1 MKKFTSSYS
10 LDGRTFV
17 FSILSYKH
25 EVDKWKKS
33 HKGWSSSV
41 REPLEIYT
49 TPYISKNLL

>member
-17 FSILSYKH
+17 FSLLSYKH